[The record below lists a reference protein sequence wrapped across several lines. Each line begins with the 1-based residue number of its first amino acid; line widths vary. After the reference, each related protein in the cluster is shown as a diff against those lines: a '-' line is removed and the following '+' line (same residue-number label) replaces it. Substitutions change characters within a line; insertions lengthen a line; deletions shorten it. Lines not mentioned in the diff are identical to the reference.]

1 MKNHKLRAKDLNRAV
16 RKMPM
21 FPEPFID
28 SSANLSPQVKIWA
41 GTQIRENALIG
52 EGTSIGQYC
61 YIGPGVIIG
70 KNCSI
75 QNQALIYEPT
85 VIHDGVFIGP
95 GVVVTNDLN
104 PRAMNSRGSRK
115 SEKDW
120 SASAA
125 EILDGA
131 SLGAG
136 VICVGPVRIGEWAL
150 VAAGAVVTRD
160 VGNYELVAGIPA
172 RKIGWVGQ
180 AGFRLKEISP
190 KAFVCPSSGQSY
202 VLDQL
207 GHMSPAER

>member
-1 MKNHKLRAKDLNRAV
+1 
-16 RKMPM
+16 M

-28 SSANLSPQVKIWA
+28 PSENLSAGVKIWA
-41 GTQIRENALIG
+41 GTQIREDASIG

-61 YIGPGVIIG
+61 YIGPGVVIG

-85 VIHDGVFIGP
+85 VLHDEVFIGP
-95 GVVVTNDLN
+95 RVVVTNDLN
-104 PRAMNSRGSRK
+104 PRATNSRGSRK

-136 VICVGPVRIGEWAL
+136 VICVGPIRIGEWAM

-160 VGNYELVAGIPA
+160 VGSYELVAGIPA

-180 AGFRLKEISP
+180 AGFKLREVGPST
-190 KAFVCPSSGQSY
+190 FVCPSSGQTY
-202 VLDQL
+202 LLDQL
-207 GHMSPAER
+207 GHLTPAGR

>member
-1 MKNHKLRAKDLNRAV
+1 
-16 RKMPM
+16 M

-28 SSANLSPQVKIWA
+28 PSANLSARVKIWA
-41 GTQIRENALIG
+41 GTQIREDASIG

-61 YIGPGVIIG
+61 YIGPGVVIG

-85 VIHDGVFIGP
+85 VLHDEVFIGP
-95 GVVVTNDLN
+95 RVVVTNDLN
-104 PRAMNSRGSRK
+104 PRATNSRGSRK

-136 VICVGPVRIGEWAL
+136 VICVGPIRIGEWAM

-160 VGNYELVAGIPA
+160 VGSYELVAGIPA

-180 AGFRLKEISP
+180 AGFKLREVGPST
-190 KAFVCPSSGQSY
+190 FVCPSSGQTY
-202 VLDQL
+202 LLDQL
-207 GHMSPAER
+207 GHLTPAGR